1 MTLRDWLEILTQC
14 HPRRMLSL
22 SLFYCVKKDGTVFGV
37 VALISNMM
45 FLVKISCCATE
56 LGILV
61 VKFFFR
67 ASALT

>member
-1 MTLRDWLEILTQC
+1 M
-14 HPRRMLSL
+14 
-22 SLFYCVKKDGTVFGV
+22 FGV
-37 VALISNMM
+37 VALITNMM

-67 ASALT
+67 ASAFSLSEFCVVVVQGK